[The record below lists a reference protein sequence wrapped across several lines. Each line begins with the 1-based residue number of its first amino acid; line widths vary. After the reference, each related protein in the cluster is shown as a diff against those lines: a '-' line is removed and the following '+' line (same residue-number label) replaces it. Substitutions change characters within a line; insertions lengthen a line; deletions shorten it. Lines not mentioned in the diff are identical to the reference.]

1 MYNYTIEA
9 LKAISRVVANESWER
24 KQVYGGDNSRR
35 KNLEMEKGKKGM
47 SDKNDTDQWGKTK
60 YREKLMIPFFVPL

>member
-35 KNLEMEKGKKGM
+35 KNLEMGKKGRKSKAEAKM
-47 SDKNDTDQWGKTK
+47 IQINGGKLNIGKN
-60 YREKLMIPFFVPL
+60 L

>member
-1 MYNYTIEA
+1 VYNYTIEA

-35 KNLEMEKGKKGM
+35 KNLEMEKGKKVWQTKMIQINGGKLNIG
-47 SDKNDTDQWGKTK
+47 KN
-60 YREKLMIPFFVPL
+60 L